1 MGFPQII
8 VAYGIIIVGG
18 LVYARSV
25 QLAVSISRLLA
36 LHYNF
41 HF

>member
-8 VAYGIIIVGG
+8 VAYGIIIFGRQ
-18 LVYARSV
+18 VYAKSV

-36 LHYNF
+36 FHYNF
-41 HF
+41 RF